1 MEEVH
6 ANIKV
11 TVLQGGGVVVDRK
24 TATKPVR
31 LIGYIRKFKVWGSKS
46 PPYLQKDVGLLV
58 CLNKIN
64 QNICYIRPP
73 STESHYLLHWTPP
86 PESLLQ
92 WTSSLKSATAE
103 PRTLP
108 SPPPQTNLLH
118 LATKLCNK
126 KVPSGELCKKIENRT
141 GGR

>member
-1 MEEVH
+1 MQ
-6 ANIKV
+6 ISRSPFYR
-11 TVLQGGGVVVDRK
+11 GGGVVVDRK

-73 STESHYLLHWTPP
+73 PQKVTICYIGPP
-86 PESLLQ
+86 PR
-92 WTSSLKSATAE
+92 KSATVDL
-103 PRTLP
+103 LP
-108 SPPPQTNLLH
+108 
-118 LATKLCNK
+118 
-126 KVPSGELCKKIENRT
+126 
-141 GGR
+141 

>member
-1 MEEVH
+1 MQ
-6 ANIKV
+6 ISRSPFYR
-11 TVLQGGGVVVDRK
+11 GGVVVDRK

-86 PESLLQ
+86 QKVCYSGPPPLNLLQ
-92 WTSSLKSATAE
+92 RS
-103 PRTLP
+103 PVP
-108 SPPPQTNLLH
+108 SPPPPQTNLLH